1 MDSQSSSCFR
11 FAALLVVAAIIASYI
26 PAARAGF
33 LPAVNCAE
41 RNRLIDPKVTAWDVA
56 LDFSNSCNPTGQWG
70 YGSTPTLGGS
80 FTLFTRTGTITFQV
94 INGAVGEWVGTY
106 LQGGE
111 FFPII
116 AKYYGDPGTTVSV
129 VGGNAQQDDQE
140 QIIIQSRANGIVM
153 HPTLPG
159 LGYGVIRWTA
169 PKSATYVISVSY
181 FSAQDDSGTISATS
195 DVHVQRNHVSVF
207 DGFVDQVGVVEKY
220 STGSRGI
227 VLNAGDV
234 IDLVIGPNG
243 DLTGDSTSV
252 EAQIQELPEQELPEV
267 LSCTRNSNI
276 YEVVKPS
283 NSVSSNV
290 SPNISGIPSICAIP
304 STEPA
309 DWFIKTTTD
318 GGVAWQWVDTLGS
331 LGLGKN

>member
-1 MDSQSSSCFR
+1 MNSQSSSWVR
-11 FAALLVVAAIIASYI
+11 FAALLLVVAIS
-26 PAARAGF
+26 AARVPTANAGF
-33 LPAVNCAE
+33 LPVVNCAD
-41 RNRLIDPKVTAWDVA
+41 RNRLIDPHVTAWDVA
-56 LDFSNSCNPTGQWG
+56 LDFSNSCNPTGQWS
-70 YGSTPTLGGS
+70 YGSTPTLGGA
-80 FTLFTRTGTITFQV
+80 FTLFTQTGTITFQV
-94 INGAVGEWVGTY
+94 VNGAVGEWVGTY

-169 PKSATYVISVSY
+169 PKSATYVISVSF
-181 FSAQDDSGTISATS
+181 FSAEDDSGTISATS
-195 DVHVQRNHVSVF
+195 DVHVQKNHVSLL
-207 DGFVDQVGVVEKY
+207 DGFVNQVGVVEKY
-220 STGSRGI
+220 STGSHGI
-227 VLNAGDV
+227 ALNAGDV

-252 EAQIQELPEQELPEV
+252 EAQIQALPEV
-267 LSCTRNSNI
+267 LPEVLNCTPNSNV
-276 YEVVKPS
+276 YKVVKPS

-290 SPNISGIPSICAIP
+290 SPNLSGVPSICALP
-304 STEPA
+304 SSEPA
-309 DWFIKTTTD
+309 TWYIKTTTD
-318 GGVAWQWVDTLGS
+318 GGGTWHWTDTLGS

>member
-1 MDSQSSSCFR
+1 MDSQSSSWIR
-11 FAALLVVAAIIASYI
+11 LAALLLVTTIIAAHA

-33 LPAVNCAE
+33 LPVVNCAE
-41 RNRLIDPKVTAWDVA
+41 RNRLMDPHVTSWDVA
-56 LDFSNSCNPTGQWG
+56 MDFSNSCNPTGEWS
-70 YGSTPTLGGS
+70 YGSTPTLGGA
-80 FTLFTRTGTITFQV
+80 FTLFTQTGTITFQV
-94 INGAVGEWVGTY
+94 VNGAVGEWVGTY

-116 AKYYGDPGTTVSV
+116 AKYYGDPGSTVSV

-169 PKSATYVISVSY
+169 PKSTTYVISVSF
-181 FSAQDDSGTISATS
+181 FSAEDDSGTISATS
-195 DVHVQRNHVSVF
+195 DVHVQKNHVSLF
-207 DGFVDQVGVVEKY
+207 NGFVNQVGVVDKY
-220 STGSRGI
+220 TTGTQGI
-227 VLNAGDV
+227 ALNAGDV

-252 EAQIQELPEQELPEV
+252 EAQIQVLPEV
-267 LSCTRNSNI
+267 LNCMSNSNV
-276 YEVVKPS
+276 YKVAKPS
-283 NSVSSNV
+283 NTVSSNV
-290 SPNISGIPSICAIP
+290 SPNSSGVPSICAV
-304 STEPA
+304 PA
-309 DWFIKTTTD
+309 SKPASWFIKTTTD
-318 GGVAWQWVDTLGS
+318 GGSTWHWVDTLGS